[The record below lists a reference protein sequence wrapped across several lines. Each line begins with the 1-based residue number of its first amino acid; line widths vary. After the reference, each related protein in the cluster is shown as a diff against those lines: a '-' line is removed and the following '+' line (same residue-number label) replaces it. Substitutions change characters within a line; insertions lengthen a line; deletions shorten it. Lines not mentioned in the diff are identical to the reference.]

1 MDKVA
6 YAIDKAVA
14 KIQATLDNA
23 VKIEKD
29 VFITRPGFY
38 LGGMVFKKVMAYIS
52 QTSFRHLSP

>member
-6 YAIDKAVA
+6 DAIDKAVA
-14 KIQATLDNA
+14 KIQKTLDNA

-38 LGGMVFKKVMAYIS
+38 LGGMEYIS
-52 QTSFRHLSP
+52 